1 MDKLPKRMTMGNVP
15 VWFGI
20 WSSMVM
26 IMIMVMVMVMVMV
39 SIEKRFVY
47 TSDNY

>member
-26 IMIMVMVMVMVMV
+26 IMIMVMVMVMV